1 MALFFDTKWFDGRM
15 SAMGLSHADVAAALG
30 ISSEQ
35 LGEMWKDQRE
45 LSVKDVRLLAAL
57 LGTDVKEISERAG
70 IATPVPRAA
79 ADLGEVA
86 QKLEAL
92 SERFD
97 RRERSGEDIK
107 KLLLRRD

>member
-1 MALFFDTKWFDGRM
+1 MALFFDSKWFDGRL
-15 SAMGLSHADVAAALG
+15 SAMGLTHGDAASALG
-30 ISSEQ
+30 ITAEQ

-70 IATPVPRAA
+70 IATPVPRASP
-79 ADLGEVA
+79 DLGEIA
-86 QKLEAL
+86 QKLETL
-92 SERFD
+92 TERFD
-97 RRERSGEDIK
+97 RLECSLDDIK